1 VSGDKP
7 ALPVVRARDLVFGV
21 SVFVAGLA
29 ISILCLV
36 PLFIHDADARTL
48 FPDALQ
54 EQFFFDLFGWIGGCW
69 LLSWV
74 SAVCSW
80 KGMARVGQWFGIIL
94 LSVDQA
100 VLISV
105 WQSFSQYPEF
115 WSGGIWIV
123 PGLLELFFIG
133 YFFAL
138 FTMPALT
145 LSGNRRLT
153 GLGALTVLLPWLL
166 GRQSVILGTQ
176 LLCGHFLN

>member
-1 VSGDKP
+1 MSGDKP
-7 ALPVVRARDLVFGV
+7 ALPVVRARDVVFGV
-21 SVFVAGLA
+21 AVLVAGLA
-29 ISILCLV
+29 ITVLCLV
-36 PLFIHDADARTL
+36 PLFLHDSDARQL
-48 FPDALQ
+48 FPDSLQ

-74 SAVCSW
+74 SATCSW
-80 KGMARVGQWFGIIL
+80 KGMARLGQWFGIGL
-94 LSVDQA
+94 LCLDQA
-100 VLISV
+100 VLIGV
-105 WQSFSQYPEF
+105 WRSFSQYHDF
-115 WSGGIWIV
+115 WPSGMWLV

-166 GRQSVILGTQ
+166 GRESVILGTQ
-176 LLCGHFLN
+176 LLCGYFVR